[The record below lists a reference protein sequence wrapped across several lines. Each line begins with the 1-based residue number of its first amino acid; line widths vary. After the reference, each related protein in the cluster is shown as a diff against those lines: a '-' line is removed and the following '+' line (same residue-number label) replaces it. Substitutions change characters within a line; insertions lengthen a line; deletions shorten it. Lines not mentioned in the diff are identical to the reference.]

1 MSTAS
6 AMLNVA
12 VEAPIPIPRVAIATR
27 LKVGRFRGR
36 AERTRQLAANLA
48 QVIEQRRTRT
58 VRHHQLP

>member
-27 LKVGRFRGR
+27 LKAGRFAAVRSAR
-36 AERTRQLAANLA
+36 ASSRP
-48 QVIEQRRTRT
+48 ISRR
-58 VRHHQLP
+58 